1 MDYVIL
7 KYMPLTTEYIESYL
21 PNIYNTFIIYSVLFV
36 VLLLDLTLRIAIKN
50 LTFFKNREK
59 LKLKK
64 KENNQTLFF
73 INAIELMFLVAFF
86 ILSLFFGITYFNELE
101 KLKKI
106 QSGQTVMDWQQVSL
120 VEIKDKITIENNKL
134 IIDKLPNN
142 FDYKHDTIE
151 NNRKQVFEISSFS
164 KNNELLKLTYRE
176 YDLDQPDR
184 EYSLTVNELNK
195 LIENQEN
202 RQKEVKY

>member
-36 VLLLDLTLRIAIKN
+36 VLLLDLTLRTSIKK
-50 LTFFKNREK
+50 LAFFKNREK

-73 INAIELMFLVAFF
+73 INAIELMFLIAFF
-86 ILSLFFGITYFNELE
+86 ILSLFYGITYFNESE

-151 NNRKQVFEISSFS
+151 SNRKQVFEIERFS
-164 KNNELLKLTYRE
+164 NTNKVLTLTYRDPDE
-176 YDLDQPDR
+176 DDPDR
-184 EYSLTVNELNK
+184 EYSLTVNELK
-195 LIENQEN
+195 EIIENQEN
-202 RQKEVKY
+202 K

>member
-36 VLLLDLTLRIAIKN
+36 VLLLDLTLRTSIKK
-50 LTFFKNREK
+50 LAFFKNREK

-73 INAIELMFLVAFF
+73 INAIELMFLIAFF
-86 ILSLFFGITYFNELE
+86 ILSLFYGITYFNESE

-106 QSGQTVMDWQQVSL
+106 QSGQTIMDWQQVSL

-151 NNRKQVFEISSFS
+151 NNRKQVFEIERISNTDKVLS
-164 KNNELLKLTYRE
+164 LTYRNPDI
-176 YDLDQPDR
+176 YDPVR
-184 EYSLTVNELNK
+184 EYTLTVDELK
-195 LIENQEN
+195 EIIENQEN
-202 RQKEVKY
+202 K

>member
-7 KYMPLTTEYIESYL
+7 KYMPLTTEYIKSYL

-36 VLLLDLTLRIAIKN
+36 VLLLELTLRIAIKK

-59 LKLKK
+59 LKHKK

-73 INAIELMFLVAFF
+73 INAIELMFMFAFF
-86 ILSLFFGITYFNELE
+86 VISLFYGITYFNESE
-101 KLKKI
+101 KLKQI
-106 QSGQTVMDWQQVSL
+106 QSGKTVMDWQEVSL

-142 FDYKHDTIE
+142 FDYKHSTIE
-151 NNRKQVFEISSFS
+151 NNRKQVFEIERISNTD
-164 KNNELLKLTYRE
+164 KVLALTYRDPDE
-176 YDLDQPDR
+176 DDPDR
-184 EYSLTVNELNK
+184 EYIINVNELREI
-195 LIENQEN
+195 IEIQEN
-202 RQKEVKY
+202 K

>member
-1 MDYVIL
+1 
-7 KYMPLTTEYIESYL
+7 MPLTTEDLQNRLSDIT
-21 PNIYNTFIIYSVLFV
+21 NVFIMFSVFFV
-36 VLLLDLTLRIAIKN
+36 ILLLVFIFKARNNN
-50 LTFFKNREK
+50 LTFFKNRKK
-59 LKLKK
+59 LNLKK

-86 ILSLFFGITYFNELE
+86 ILSLFYGIKYFNESE
-101 KLKKI
+101 KLKKL

-151 NNRKQVFEISSFS
+151 SNRKQVFEIERFS
-164 KNNELLKLTYRE
+164 NTDKVLTLIYRDPDE
-176 YDLDQPDR
+176 DDPDR
-184 EYSLTVNELNK
+184 EYSLTVNELK
-195 LIENQEN
+195 EIIENQEN
-202 RQKEVKY
+202 K

>member
-1 MDYVIL
+1 MDYVIV
-7 KYMPLTTEYIESYL
+7 KYMPLTAEYIETYL
-21 PNIYNTFIIYSVLFV
+21 PNIYNMFIIYGVLFI

-73 INAIELMFLVAFF
+73 INAIELMFLIAFF
-86 ILSLFFGITYFNELE
+86 ILSLFYGIKHFNESG
-101 KLKKI
+101 KLRKI
-106 QSGQTVMDWQQVSL
+106 QAGQIVMDWKNVSL
-120 VEIKDKITIENNKL
+120 TEIKDKITIENNKL

-151 NNRKQVFEISSFS
+151 SNRKQVFEIERISNTDKVLS
-164 KNNELLKLTYRE
+164 LTYRDPDI
-176 YDLDQPDR
+176 YDPVR
-184 EYSLTVNELNK
+184 EYTLTVDELK
-195 LIENQEN
+195 EIIENQEN
-202 RQKEVKY
+202 K

>member
-21 PNIYNTFIIYSVLFV
+21 PNIYNMFIIYGVLFI

-59 LKLKK
+59 LKFKK

-86 ILSLFFGITYFNELE
+86 ILAAALPFFINT
-101 KLKKI
+101 
-106 QSGQTVMDWQQVSL
+106 
-120 VEIKDKITIENNKL
+120 
-134 IIDKLPNN
+134 
-142 FDYKHDTIE
+142 
-151 NNRKQVFEISSFS
+151 FEIILENGLNSFWKLLTELGD
-164 KNNELLKLTYRE
+164 KN
-176 YDLDQPDR
+176 
-184 EYSLTVNELNK
+184 V
-195 LIENQEN
+195 
-202 RQKEVKY
+202 